1 MADVAMRFAL
11 LAMATGAILAP
22 LATVAA
28 GRRAI
33 EAVCREVG
41 SSPLAIACCAVMAAT
56 WWKIYLDGLR
66 LGWWAAIADA
76 LAGRF

>member
-1 MADVAMRFAL
+1 MADAVMRFTV

-22 LATVAA
+22 IAAVAG

-41 SSPLAIACCAVMAAT
+41 SSPIALGLVAALLAT
-56 WWKIYLDGLR
+56 WCKIYLDGER
-66 LGWWAAIADA
+66 LGWWRA
-76 LAGRF
+76 LAELAAS